1 MRILL
6 LNAPFELVRSMALP
20 DHDILALDIEPVVR
34 LNLPCGPRCEFRQFE
49 PRSKFD
55 LSAIAGLRTT
65 IQAFAPDI
73 LHAFMPRSLA
83 IAVLATSLLQRRPPI
98 VSFRGI
104 IRPPS
109 RWDPSNYVTF
119 FSSRVA
125 LHACESNAVRDGLI
139 RGGVAPT
146 RCETVYNCVRAE
158 SLPRL
163 GRGALA
169 RFGIPD
175 NAFVVGTVAAVRPV
189 KGIDILVRAAMETAD
204 LANLHV
210 LVMGPV
216 RDPSVVRLAD
226 DSRIRGRVHFTG
238 SVPGAAAYMDGFDLF
253 VMPSRQEGLCR
264 ALLEAM
270 AQRVC
275 PVVSDAGG
283 MKELVRNG
291 REGVVFPSEDVS
303 ALARGLRQ
311 LAADRALLR
320 EYGEAAGQRVQKM
333 CSPDR
338 MRDRVL
344 AMYERILGRTGQAS
358 RSAGAAA

>member
-20 DHDILALDIEPVVR
+20 QHDILALDIDPVVR
-34 LNLPCGPRCEFRQFE
+34 LELPCGPRCEFRTFE
-49 PRSKFD
+49 PRSKLD
-55 LSAIAGLRTT
+55 WSAIAGLRKT
-65 IQAFAPDI
+65 IREFAPDI

-83 IAVLATSLLQRRPPI
+83 IAVLATSFSHNRPPI

-125 LHACESNAVRDGLI
+125 MHACESNAVRDGLT
-139 RGGVAPT
+139 RGGVPSD

-163 GRGALA
+163 GRAALA
-169 RFGIPD
+169 RFGIPE

-189 KGIDILVRAAMETAD
+189 KGIDLLVRAAIECAD
-204 LANLHV
+204 LPDLRV
-210 LVMGPV
+210 LVVGPI
-216 RDPSVVRLAD
+216 RDQAVVKLAD
-226 DSRIRGRVHFTG
+226 DPRIRGRVHFSG
-238 SVPGAAAYMDGFDLF
+238 PVPGAAALMDGFDLF
-253 VMPSRQEGLCR
+253 AMPSRQEGLCR

-270 AQRVC
+270 AQRIC

-291 REGVVFPSEDVS
+291 REGLVFPSEDFPT
-303 ALARGLRQ
+303 LARVLRQ
-311 LAADRALLR
+311 LYFDRVQLR
-320 EYGEAAGQRVQKM
+320 AFGEAAGKRVQEL
-333 CSPDR
+333 CSPER
-338 MRDRVL
+338 MRDRILSIYNHVL
-344 AMYERILGRTGQAS
+344 GPADRT
-358 RSAGAAA
+358 AGAAA